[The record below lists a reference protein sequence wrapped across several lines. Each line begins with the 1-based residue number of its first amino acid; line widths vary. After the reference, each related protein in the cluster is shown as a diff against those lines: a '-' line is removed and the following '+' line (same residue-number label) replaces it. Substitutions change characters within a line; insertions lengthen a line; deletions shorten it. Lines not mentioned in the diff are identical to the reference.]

1 MKVFAENSPVRF
13 PASCGDDALMLPEHL
28 FDLLPAGVCVC
39 DRIGRIIRYNEAAVK
54 LWGRT
59 PRLGELA
66 ERFCGSYRLHTTGG
80 EAIAHVECPMA
91 HVLAT
96 EHGVNDQHIV
106 IERPDGTRIIAHMT
120 IEVLKNGAG
129 EVIGAVNVFG
139 ALNSSGAHVASG
151 SAHVDTK
158 SPEVLPNSEARDC
171 DAALRALP
179 VAVYM
184 TDAAGRITFFNDA
197 AAQLWGQLPELG
209 KDEFCGSW
217 RLYWP
222 DGTRMEHAACPM
234 AMALRE
240 KQAIRDV
247 TIIAERPDGTRVP
260 VLPYPTPLFDA
271 SGVLTGAVNILIDL
285 TGRQMA
291 EEAAQRL
298 AAIVESS
305 DDAILAKNLDGVIM
319 SWNGGAERLFGYSP
333 EEAIGQPVTLLI
345 PPERHDEEPDIL
357 GRLRRGERIEHY
369 DTIRRRKDGR
379 LIEISLTVSPILN
392 AAGKIIGAS
401 KIARDIT
408 ERRRAEEQQNLLV
421 REMDHRVKNLFAL
434 ASSVVTLSARSPKT
448 VEDLIAAVRARL
460 GALSRAHT
468 LTLAQITEGAG
479 PTEQSTTMHAL
490 IETIVA
496 PFDTSSESASSRVVI
511 TGPDISIAGPAV
523 TSLAMLLHE
532 FATNAAK
539 YGALSVHDGY
549 VTIECFEESGQFG
562 LIWSEHGG
570 PPVDHTGVEGF
581 GTMLG
586 RATVKAQLEGE
597 ITRLWN
603 PEGLTIRLSVARD
616 RLIP

>member
-13 PASCGDDALMLPEHL
+13 SASCGDDALLLPEHL
-28 FDLLPAGVCVC
+28 FDLLPTGIYVC
-39 DRIGRIIRYNEAAVK
+39 DRIGRITRYNKAAVK

-66 ERFCGSYRLHTTGG
+66 ERFCGSHRLYTTSG
-80 EAIAHVECPMA
+80 EAMAHVECPMA

-96 EHGVNDQHIV
+96 GHGVNDQHIV
-106 IERPDGTRIIAHMT
+106 IERPDGTRITAHVT
-120 IEVLKNGAG
+120 IEPLKNSVG
-129 EVIGAVNVFG
+129 EIIGAVNVFG
-139 ALNSSGAHVASG
+139 ALNSSGTH
-151 SAHVDTK
+151 SARSSALVDTTPLEAPP
-158 SPEVLPNSEARDC
+158 SSEAPDG

-179 VAVYM
+179 VAIYT

-197 AAQLWGQLPELG
+197 AAELWGQRPELG

-217 RLYWP
+217 KLYWP

-240 KQAIRDV
+240 KRVIREV
-247 TIIAERPDGTRVP
+247 TIIAERPDGTRLQ

-285 TGRQMA
+285 TERQEA
-291 EEAAQRL
+291 EAAAQRL

-305 DDAILAKNLDGVIM
+305 DDAILAKNLDGIIM
-319 SWNGGAERLFGYSP
+319 SWNEGAERLFGYSA

-369 DTIRRRKDGR
+369 DTIRQRKDGT
-379 LIEISLTVSPILN
+379 LIEISLTVSPIRN

-434 ASSVVTLSARSPKT
+434 ASSVVTLSARSAKT
-448 VEDLIAAVRARL
+448 VEDLVAAVRARL

-468 LTLAQITEGAG
+468 LTLAQITESAG
-479 PTEQSTTMHAL
+479 STEQLTTMHAL

-496 PFDTSSESASSRVVI
+496 PFDSSSESASSRVRI

-539 YGALSVHDGY
+539 YGALSADEGY
-549 VTIECFEESGQFG
+549 VTIECFEESGQFA
-562 LIWSEHGG
+562 LIWSEHNG

-586 RATVKAQLEGE
+586 RATVKAQLQGE
-597 ITRLWN
+597 ITRVWN
-603 PEGLTIRLSVARD
+603 PQGLIIRLSVTRD
-616 RLIP
+616 RLTP